1 MSRDLPWV
9 FTCSRSRRALSGF
22 FYSWHSIDRADNG
35 RNSYIESS
43 TQAEINDFG
52 RLFLTVHSCSRSIP
66 KVEANVFLNWVL
78 VILIGVSVAVLI
90 AHAIDAMRS

>member
-9 FTCSRSRRALSGF
+9 FTCSHSRRALSGF

-43 TQAEINDFG
+43 AQAEINNLG
-52 RLFLTVHSCSRSIP
+52 RLFLTVHNCARSIP
-66 KVEANVFLNWVL
+66 KVGGERVFELGPRYPYWRQRC
-78 VILIGVSVAVLI
+78 GPDSPR
-90 AHAIDAMRS
+90 D